1 MNSHYWVASR
11 SGVITAWLAALVC
24 CGVAVLAWFG
34 YRAANEWRRNSEK
47 LIASREIEIGR
58 TFRINLGPDMRAV
71 EAAMLSSP
79 DWETVP
85 LETPEKIVERLG
97 RTFSRY
103 SYPEVFFLWHV
114 KSPLMFF
121 ARRDRMPAW
130 LTSTGNN
137 INSSVLMT
145 QGPAAEADL
154 TERLVTDLTNG
165 SEYSIFET
173 RIRDVRYQVVAR
185 KLRRSSRKIAD
196 GAFGF
201 MVNLDWAKTNYLATA
216 AEQIVKDSEGTEY
229 TIVDDEGKTIAG
241 HPLIPA
247 ERHPR
252 ISQFPVLFFNQS
264 LVAEQPPADLAK
276 WSWTFQVSSS
286 RDPTLTIAASGA
298 QRTLIVVAAAVLALG
313 IGLWFIVRGTRAAAE
328 LATMRSDFV
337 SAATHG
343 LKTPLSV
350 IQGIGQTLVRGRVT
364 TLEQQNEYAQLLI
377 QETYRL
383 RRLIENL
390 LAYARITKAA
400 DAYEFTP
407 LKPVDLVNETM
418 RGFQNLA
425 KEGGFT
431 FHVDV
436 PESLPQVKGDR
447 TAIVLALG
455 NLIDNAMRY
464 SPESRLVNLQV
475 RAAGPEVE
483 FAITDHGKGIPA
495 EELRRVQQWF
505 ARGRSANGDGS
516 GLGLAIASRIAHDHD
531 GRFQL
536 DSTPDVGTTA
546 ILADSVRRVNYEPTH
561 SGCGGRSWVGKNSLR
576 QP

>member
-1 MNSHYWVASR
+1 MNSHYSVANR
-11 SGVITAWLAALVC
+11 SAVITAWLAALVC

-79 DWETVP
+79 DWEAVP
-85 LETPEKIVERLG
+85 LKAPKEIAEHLG

-114 KSPLMFF
+114 KSPMFFF
-121 ARRDRMPAW
+121 ARRDRMSPW
-130 LTSTGNN
+130 LTSTENTAN
-137 INSSVLMT
+137 VSVLVT
-145 QGPAAEADL
+145 QGPAAEAEL
-154 TERLVTDLTNG
+154 TERLLTDLKNG
-165 SEYSIFET
+165 SEYSIFEC
-173 RIRDVRYQVVAR
+173 RVHGVRYQVVAR
-185 KLRRSSRKIAD
+185 KLRRSPREISD
-196 GAFGF
+196 GVFGF
-201 MVNLDWAKTNYLATA
+201 MVNLDWAKTNYLATT

-252 ISQFPVLFFNQS
+252 VSQLPVFFFNQA
-264 LVAEQPPADLAK
+264 LVAEQPPADLARWA
-276 WSWTFQVSSS
+276 WSFQVSSS

-298 QRTLIVVAAAVLALG
+298 QRTMIVVAAAVLALG
-313 IGLWFIVRGTRAAAE
+313 IGLWFIVHGTRAAAE
-328 LATMRSDFV
+328 LTTMRSDFV

-343 LKTPLSV
+343 LKTPLAV
-350 IQGIGQTLVRGRVT
+350 IQGIGQTMVRGRVT
-364 TLEQQNEYAQLLI
+364 TPEQQNEYAQLLI

-383 RRLIENL
+383 RRLIDNL

-400 DAYEFTP
+400 DVYEFAP
-407 LKPVDLVNETM
+407 LKPVDLINETM

-431 FHVDV
+431 FHVEV
-436 PESLPQVKGDR
+436 SESLPEVNGDR

-464 SPESRLVNLQV
+464 SGDSRHVNIVVL
-475 RAAGPEVE
+475 AAGRQVE
-483 FAITDHGKGIPA
+483 FAITDQGKGIPG
-495 EELRRVQQWF
+495 EDLRRVQQWF

-516 GLGLAIASRIAHDHD
+516 GLGLAIASRIAQDHG
-531 GRFQL
+531 GRFHL
-536 DSTPDVGTTA
+536 DSTPEAGTIATLA
-546 ILADSVRRVNYEPTH
+546 IPCIA
-561 SGCGGRSWVGKNSLR
+561 
-576 QP
+576 

>member
-1 MNSHYWVASR
+1 MNSHHWIGSR
-11 SGVITAWLAALVC
+11 SAVITAWLAALVC

-58 TFRINLGPDMRAV
+58 TLRINLGPDMRAV

-79 DWETVP
+79 DWEAVP
-85 LETPEKIVERLG
+85 RQTPKEIAERLG

-114 KSPLMFF
+114 KSPIVFF

-130 LTSTGNN
+130 LRSAGNTL
-137 INSSVLMT
+137 NSPVVIT
-145 QGPAAEADL
+145 QGPAAEGDV
-154 TERLVTDLTNG
+154 TERLLTDLNNG

-173 RIRDVRYQVVAR
+173 RIHDVRYQVVSR
-185 KLRRSSRKIAD
+185 KLRQSSSKIAD
-196 GAFGF
+196 GMFGF
-201 MVNLDWAKTNYLATA
+201 MVNLDWAKTNYLATVA
-216 AEQIVKDSEGTEY
+216 DQIVKDSEGTEY

-252 ISQFPVLFFNQS
+252 VSQIPVFFFNQG

-286 RDPTLTIAASGA
+286 RDPTLTIAANGA
-298 QRTLIVVAAAVLALG
+298 ERTMIVVAAAVLALG
-313 IGLWFIVRGTRAAAE
+313 IGLWFIVHGTRVAAE

-343 LKTPLSV
+343 LKTPLAV
-350 IQGIGQTLVRGRVT
+350 IQGIGQTMVRGRVT
-364 TLEQQNEYAQLLI
+364 TPEQQSEYAQLLI

-400 DAYEFTP
+400 DVYEFSP
-407 LKPVDLVNETM
+407 LKPVDLIDETM

-431 FHVDV
+431 FHVEV
-436 PESLPQVKGDR
+436 PESLPQVNGDR
-447 TAIVLALG
+447 AAIVLALG

-464 SPESRLVNLQV
+464 SGESRLINVRV
-475 RAAGPEVE
+475 RALGREVE

-495 EELRRVQQWF
+495 EDLRRVQQWF

-516 GLGLAIASRIAHDHD
+516 GLGLAIVSRIAHDHG
-531 GRFQL
+531 GRFHL
-536 DSTPDVGTTA
+536 ESPANTGTVATLA
-546 ILADSVRRVNYEPTH
+546 IPCVA
-561 SGCGGRSWVGKNSLR
+561 
-576 QP
+576 